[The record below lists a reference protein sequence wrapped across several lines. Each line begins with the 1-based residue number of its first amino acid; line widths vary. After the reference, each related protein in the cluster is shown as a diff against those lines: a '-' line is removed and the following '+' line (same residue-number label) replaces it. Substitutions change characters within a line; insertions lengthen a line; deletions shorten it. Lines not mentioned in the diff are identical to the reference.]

1 MVARRAHN
9 PKVIGSNPIPATN
22 LDPLFWGFLL
32 GIFMA
37 KIADKVFALINPVV
51 RDMGYE
57 LLGLEYAPSGK
68 RSVLRVYIDSDN
80 GIGVNDCESVSR
92 QVGAIM
98 DVEDPISGQYNLEI
112 SSPGIERPLF
122 TIAHY
127 RRFLGNEISLRL
139 YRPMDG
145 RRKFRG
151 SIGSI
156 SEANNTIE
164 LVTELGPV
172 TMDLSLIEKANLVAH
187 F

>member
-1 MVARRAHN
+1 
-9 PKVIGSNPIPATN
+9 
-22 LDPLFWGFLL
+22 
-32 GIFMA
+32 MA
-37 KIADKVFALINPVV
+37 KITDKVFVLINPAIY
-51 RDMGYE
+51 DMGYE
-57 LLGLEYAPSGK
+57 LLGLEYVSSGK
-68 RSVLRVYIDSDN
+68 RSVLRVYIDSDS
-80 GIGVNDCESVSR
+80 GIGINDCESVSR
-92 QVGAIM
+92 QVSSIM
-98 DVEDPISGQYNLEI
+98 DVEDPISGQYNLEV

-127 RRFLGNEISLRL
+127 RRFLGNDISLRL

-145 RRKFRG
+145 RRKFTG

-172 TMDLSLIEKANLVAH
+172 TMDLSLIEKANLIAH